1 MKKINNNTKLNLFL
15 LIALVVLIIE
25 IPITAYMV
33 TRPVD
38 KGQWILRKTA
48 TDEFGYG
55 KTNIGTSGL
64 YVYNTR
70 TLLDGAGY
78 VREFEDV
85 KTNWELTTVVDTN
98 QQTEY
103 LIFKDLT
110 TGNIAAVERRKY
122 EEVAPE
128 DERMYIE
135 EWSD

>member
-1 MKKINNNTKLNLFL
+1 MNKNRLNLFL
-15 LIALVVLIIE
+15 FIALVILIIE

-38 KGQWILRKTA
+38 RGQWILRKTA

-55 KTNIGTSGL
+55 ETNIGTSGL

>member
-1 MKKINNNTKLNLFL
+1 MNKNRLNLFL
-15 LIALVVLIIE
+15 LIALAVLIIE
-25 IPITAYMV
+25 IPITAYMI

-38 KGQWILRKTA
+38 RGQWILRKTA

-55 KTNIGTSGL
+55 ETNIGTSGL

-78 VREFEDV
+78 VREFEDA
-85 KTNWELTTVVDTN
+85 KTNWELTTVVDSN

-122 EEVAPE
+122 EEAAPE
-128 DERMYIE
+128 DERMYLE
-135 EWSD
+135 EWGKWDS